1 MSVDYAAKLEKVKQQ
16 QERARNKQL
25 AKMNGPEYK
34 ESMKAKARK
43 RTELAVEKRKAKL
56 SDPAYKESLIAK
68 KKAADARKLEE
79 AKNRP
84 PTTKRHALKKA
95 VNKVAYRERAKTAD
109 EKRLWDELG
118 QLPCVA
124 CLVHGKERHP
134 VSIHH
139 MRGRSSEMC
148 HAYIIPLCDWHHD
161 TPAPKEIVKLHE
173 WMIPRHAKGSL
184 GGKPAFEAANAKETD
199 LMLAAYTMIGRR
211 EEALKLLAL

>member
-1 MSVDYAAKLEKVKQQ
+1 MSVDYAAKLEKVRQQ

-25 AKMNGPEYK
+25 AKMNDPEYK

-84 PTTKRHALKKA
+84 PTTKRPGLKKS
-95 VNKVAYRERAKTAD
+95 VSKVAYRERAKTAD

-124 CLVHGKERHP
+124 CQVHGKERHP

-139 MRGRSSEMC
+139 MRGRTSEMC
-148 HAYIIPLCDWHHD
+148 HSYIIPLCDWHHD
-161 TPAPKEIVKLHE
+161 TPAPKEVVELHE

-199 LMLAAYTMIGRR
+199 LMLTAYTMIGRR